1 MLFNKKD
8 FDSKQRFSIR
18 KLSVGV
24 CSVLLSTLFLTFNE
38 GQTVHAS
45 TNVNAADTTT
55 TSVSSNTTNNSSD
68 NNTDKKDDSKVEAS
82 SLATAEKHAPI
93 PIAAEIKSNK
103 SEDQTNSA
111 SAETDTQVSKSKQA
125 QSQTTINIVKATAT
139 QASTSSKDSS
149 DTTSSKD
156 NSAQNTVEKNRSTS
170 TSKYTPVLTS
180 ETSVSTKANQSNSN
194 SATQEKSN
202 IKPVTPHADS
212 TEHITP
218 ETYTMD
224 SDTPAYVI
232 AGSDLTNLA
241 SKFISNAAA
250 LTQSGATFSW
260 DGNVPTATQQDAI
273 DGNTIS
279 GTIRVTYKDGTS
291 TTIDI
296 ESYVEARSQ
305 LQPSTFYYVNR
316 VNDTPDFNTADA
328 NGNSFSTMIVNQY
341 AYDSTA
347 FSYKILGTLD
357 TSSLGI
363 HWANVQVTDNNTFAG
378 APLAPKVIGDPYVI
392 KVPYVVQGLKLRDDI
407 PTDANGN
414 PVINAQLA
422 TMPKSTSTTPTT
434 PEVAFD
440 PAQGGSNSTNVPVGL
455 WGQYFYQDYA
465 FAYAL
470 GIKVS
475 ASNWTA
481 PTDLVNTK
489 TNHFA
494 ITFNKLSN
502 ATQQEVDVNYVSAP
516 HAEDM
521 YIYNAANKTYMT
533 GRPANAQAIKDLL
546 AAGYMNDRVWVTLA
560 DGTKVYASKLEY
572 IENRNNFVVGGA
584 RSGKYNINF
593 NASFN
598 QKNSAGQPLIFSNN
612 IFSTASADF
621 NDELNKWYQK
631 TNNTTVANYAAPTA
645 TTWDKVST
653 NGISLAPTL
662 KARDDPYVQNLT
674 DGPVTF
680 DSEALEKL
688 VKNPS
693 TGAEVKKVQ
702 GTWIVNITPNP
713 ILDNNTK
720 WPEGT
725 KLTWA
730 GNDGSTK
737 LTFDKAGESKTGNV
751 TIKLPSGSSY
761 TVKDITVISK
771 AKVMAKSETVD
782 YGTTLTA
789 ADLVTNKNVFPEG
802 TTYQFVDNSE
812 PTWGTAGSYNNV
824 KITATYPGPDGK
836 PVTTDVAN
844 CAVAINDSRSIKVLV
859 GSDVPSVDSVLNLPS
874 TWEAHTA
881 SWTTSPNTNSTN
893 EGVITIHYPAS
904 DLDQQI
910 KVYVTVIPKTTAVDG
925 QNFFTNG
932 EKYDGTTGSIANGNN
947 QGAILT
953 QANGQAIDYT
963 TYSGQKTPGEQ
974 TVYDTKT
981 TSYTPTYSL
990 SGLETN
996 SDGSLVSG
1004 VQTATVRVSVPQRTI
1019 GAKVDTDGNYYYEV
1033 KAKVNIAQKV
1043 NFEFVDEYKNDQ
1055 VVGQPYSQEFIPGVA
1070 TNLNFNMAMPDGYE
1084 LGNGASIPSQY
1095 TLAAFSQTT
1104 PVVQVPIHQK
1114 MHFYITFHDEDS
1126 NTNLGTVEVSGSA
1139 AAGTGGYYPSINT
1152 KLTFPAGAN
1161 AGDYYSVSTSG
1172 VPDGVQ
1178 LLGSYG
1184 VPLTDPKADWTTP
1197 NYRWENTFSVLKALT
1212 GATMTINL
1220 KHKINTTQER
1230 QTRTATVNYVKAK
1243 VNADGTYTQDG
1254 SAAQSAVLDVYY
1266 SRKQYQD
1273 QVTKVKT
1280 YSPWLWDTKQG
1291 QNGYHVESGTW
1302 TSLPQSWGAVV
1313 ADVPTLDGYTAATVT
1328 DQSGQPANQFVYP
1341 TWNKAGTSDEGKES
1355 LAYTENAPIY
1365 EARPVHTV
1373 LYIPNEQQARTITS
1387 KYVIAG
1393 GNKNGQQFA
1402 PDSQIQIFYDRTG
1415 TLNVANNTITY
1426 GNWQWDNTAGDRAT
1440 PGFHVI
1446 SGSWSLPTD
1455 ETSSWQVNIP
1465 IFR

>member
-125 QSQTTINIVKATAT
+125 QNQTTTNIVKATDT
-139 QASTSSKDSS
+139 QAATSSKDSS

-212 TEHITP
+212 TEHIAP

-224 SDTPAYVI
+224 SDSPAYVI

-241 SKFISNAAA
+241 SKFISNADA

-260 DGNVPTATQQDAI
+260 DGNVPTATQQDAM

-296 ESYVEARSQ
+296 NSYVEARST

-328 NGNSFSTMIVNQY
+328 NGNNFSTMIVNQY
-341 AYDSTA
+341 AFDSTA

-363 HWANVQVTDNNTFAG
+363 HWANVQVMDNNTFAG

-440 PAQGGSNSTNVPVGL
+440 PAQGNSTTNVPSGL

-465 FAYAL
+465 LAYAL
-470 GIKVS
+470 GIKVQV
-475 ASNWTA
+475 AEDDLDNNGKWKNK
-481 PTDLVNTK
+481 PTNLVNTK

-494 ITFNKLSN
+494 ITFNNLPN

-533 GRPANAQAIKDLL
+533 GRPENAQAIKELL
-546 AAGYMNDRVWVTLA
+546 ADGYMNDKVWVTLA

-572 IENRNNFVVGGA
+572 IDNVNNFVVGGA
-584 RSGKYNINF
+584 KSGKYNINF
-593 NASFN
+593 NASFD

-612 IFSTASADF
+612 IFSTASAD
-621 NDELNKWYQK
+621 
-631 TNNTTVANYAAPTA
+631 
-645 TTWDKVST
+645 
-653 NGISLAPTL
+653 
-662 KARDDPYVQNLT
+662 
-674 DGPVTF
+674 
-680 DSEALEKL
+680 
-688 VKNPS
+688 
-693 TGAEVKKVQ
+693 
-702 GTWIVNITPNP
+702 
-713 ILDNNTK
+713 
-720 WPEGT
+720 
-725 KLTWA
+725 
-730 GNDGSTK
+730 
-737 LTFDKAGESKTGNV
+737 
-751 TIKLPSGSSY
+751 
-761 TVKDITVISK
+761 
-771 AKVMAKSETVD
+771 
-782 YGTTLTA
+782 
-789 ADLVTNKNVFPEG
+789 LVTNKNVFPEG
-802 TTYQFVDNSE
+802 
-812 PTWGTAGSYNNV
+812 
-824 KITATYPGPDGK
+824 
-836 PVTTDVAN
+836 
-844 CAVAINDSRSIKVLV
+844 
-859 GSDVPSVDSVLNLPS
+859 
-874 TWEAHTA
+874 
-881 SWTTSPNTNSTN
+881 TTSPNTNSTN

-904 DLDQQI
+904 NLDQQI

-996 SDGSLVSG
+996 SDGSLDSG
-1004 VQTATVRVSVPQRTI
+1004 VQTATVRVSVPKGTI
-1019 GAKVDTDGNYYYEV
+1019 GAKVDADGTYYYEV
-1033 KAKVNIAQKV
+1033 NAKVNIAQKV
-1043 NFEFVDEYKNDQ
+1043 NFEFVDEYNDNN
-1055 VVGQPYSQEFIPGVA
+1055 VVGQTYSQEFIPGVA

-1104 PVVQVPIHQK
+1104 PVVKVPIHQK
-1114 MHFYITFHDEDS
+1114 MHFYITVHDEDS
-1126 NTNLGTVEVSGSA
+1126 NTNLGTVEV
-1139 AAGTGGYYPSINT
+1139 
-1152 KLTFPAGAN
+1152 
-1161 AGDYYSVSTSG
+1161 
-1172 VPDGVQ
+1172 
-1178 LLGSYG
+1178 
-1184 VPLTDPKADWTTP
+1184 
-1197 NYRWENTFSVLKALT
+1197 
-1212 GATMTINL
+1212 
-1220 KHKINTTQER
+1220 
-1230 QTRTATVNYVKAK
+1230 
-1243 VNADGTYTQDG
+1243 
-1254 SAAQSAVLDVYY
+1254 
-1266 SRKQYQD
+1266 
-1273 QVTKVKT
+1273 
-1280 YSPWLWDTKQG
+1280 
-1291 QNGYHVESGTW
+1291 
-1302 TSLPQSWGAVV
+1302 
-1313 ADVPTLDGYTAATVT
+1313 
-1328 DQSGQPANQFVYP
+1328 
-1341 TWNKAGTSDEGKES
+1341 
-1355 LAYTENAPIY
+1355 
-1365 EARPVHTV
+1365 
-1373 LYIPNEQQARTITS
+1373 
-1387 KYVIAG
+1387 
-1393 GNKNGQQFA
+1393 
-1402 PDSQIQIFYDRTG
+1402 
-1415 TLNVANNTITY
+1415 
-1426 GNWQWDNTAGDRAT
+1426 
-1440 PGFHVI
+1440 
-1446 SGSWSLPTD
+1446 
-1455 ETSSWQVNIP
+1455 
-1465 IFR
+1465 

>member
-1 MLFNKKD
+1 M
-8 FDSKQRFSIR
+8 
-18 KLSVGV
+18 
-24 CSVLLSTLFLTFNE
+24 
-38 GQTVHAS
+38 
-45 TNVNAADTTT
+45 
-55 TSVSSNTTNNSSD
+55 
-68 NNTDKKDDSKVEAS
+68 
-82 SLATAEKHAPI
+82 
-93 PIAAEIKSNK
+93 
-103 SEDQTNSA
+103 
-111 SAETDTQVSKSKQA
+111 
-125 QSQTTINIVKATAT
+125 
-139 QASTSSKDSS
+139 
-149 DTTSSKD
+149 
-156 NSAQNTVEKNRSTS
+156 
-170 TSKYTPVLTS
+170 
-180 ETSVSTKANQSNSN
+180 
-194 SATQEKSN
+194 
-202 IKPVTPHADS
+202 
-212 TEHITP
+212 
-218 ETYTMD
+218 
-224 SDTPAYVI
+224 
-232 AGSDLTNLA
+232 
-241 SKFISNAAA
+241 
-250 LTQSGATFSW
+250 
-260 DGNVPTATQQDAI
+260 
-273 DGNTIS
+273 
-279 GTIRVTYKDGTS
+279 
-291 TTIDI
+291 
-296 ESYVEARSQ
+296 
-305 LQPSTFYYVNR
+305 
-316 VNDTPDFNTADA
+316 
-328 NGNSFSTMIVNQY
+328 
-341 AYDSTA
+341 
-347 FSYKILGTLD
+347 
-357 TSSLGI
+357 
-363 HWANVQVTDNNTFAG
+363 
-378 APLAPKVIGDPYVI
+378 
-392 KVPYVVQGLKLRDDI
+392 
-407 PTDANGN
+407 
-414 PVINAQLA
+414 
-422 TMPKSTSTTPTT
+422 
-434 PEVAFD
+434 
-440 PAQGGSNSTNVPVGL
+440 
-455 WGQYFYQDYA
+455 
-465 FAYAL
+465 
-470 GIKVS
+470 
-475 ASNWTA
+475 
-481 PTDLVNTK
+481 
-489 TNHFA
+489 
-494 ITFNKLSN
+494 
-502 ATQQEVDVNYVSAP
+502 
-516 HAEDM
+516 
-521 YIYNAANKTYMT
+521 
-533 GRPANAQAIKDLL
+533 
-546 AAGYMNDRVWVTLA
+546 
-560 DGTKVYASKLEY
+560 
-572 IENRNNFVVGGA
+572 
-584 RSGKYNINF
+584 
-593 NASFN
+593 
-598 QKNSAGQPLIFSNN
+598 
-612 IFSTASADF
+612 
-621 NDELNKWYQK
+621 
-631 TNNTTVANYAAPTA
+631 
-645 TTWDKVST
+645 
-653 NGISLAPTL
+653 
-662 KARDDPYVQNLT
+662 
-674 DGPVTF
+674 
-680 DSEALEKL
+680 
-688 VKNPS
+688 
-693 TGAEVKKVQ
+693 
-702 GTWIVNITPNP
+702 
-713 ILDNNTK
+713 
-720 WPEGT
+720 
-725 KLTWA
+725 
-730 GNDGSTK
+730 
-737 LTFDKAGESKTGNV
+737 
-751 TIKLPSGSSY
+751 
-761 TVKDITVISK
+761 
-771 AKVMAKSETVD
+771 
-782 YGTTLTA
+782 
-789 ADLVTNKNVFPEG
+789 
-802 TTYQFVDNSE
+802 
-812 PTWGTAGSYNNV
+812 
-824 KITATYPGPDGK
+824 
-836 PVTTDVAN
+836 
-844 CAVAINDSRSIKVLV
+844 
-859 GSDVPSVDSVLNLPS
+859 
-874 TWEAHTA
+874 
-881 SWTTSPNTNSTN
+881 
-893 EGVITIHYPAS
+893 
-904 DLDQQI
+904 DQQI

>member
-1 MLFNKKD
+1 MKGQAKMLFNKKD

-125 QSQTTINIVKATAT
+125 QNQTTTNIVKATDT
-139 QASTSSKDSS
+139 QAATSSKDSS

-212 TEHITP
+212 TEHIAP

-224 SDTPAYVI
+224 SDSPAYVI

-241 SKFISNAAA
+241 SKFISNADA

-260 DGNVPTATQQDAI
+260 DGNVPTATQQDAM

-296 ESYVEARSQ
+296 NSYVEARST

-328 NGNSFSTMIVNQY
+328 NGNNFSTMIVNQY
-341 AYDSTA
+341 AFDSTA

-363 HWANVQVTDNNTFAG
+363 HWANVQVMDNNTFAG

-440 PAQGGSNSTNVPVGL
+440 PAQGNSTTNVPSGL

-465 FAYAL
+465 LAYAL
-470 GIKVS
+470 GIKVQV
-475 ASNWTA
+475 AEDDLDNNGKWKNK
-481 PTDLVNTK
+481 PTNLVNTK

-494 ITFNKLSN
+494 ITFNNLPN

-533 GRPANAQAIKDLL
+533 GRPENAQAIKELL
-546 AAGYMNDRVWVTLA
+546 ADGYMNDKVWVTLA

-572 IENRNNFVVGGA
+572 IDNVNNFVVGGA
-584 RSGKYNINF
+584 KSGKYNINF
-593 NASFN
+593 NASFD

-612 IFSTASADF
+612 IFSTASAD
-621 NDELNKWYQK
+621 
-631 TNNTTVANYAAPTA
+631 
-645 TTWDKVST
+645 
-653 NGISLAPTL
+653 
-662 KARDDPYVQNLT
+662 
-674 DGPVTF
+674 
-680 DSEALEKL
+680 
-688 VKNPS
+688 
-693 TGAEVKKVQ
+693 
-702 GTWIVNITPNP
+702 
-713 ILDNNTK
+713 
-720 WPEGT
+720 
-725 KLTWA
+725 
-730 GNDGSTK
+730 
-737 LTFDKAGESKTGNV
+737 
-751 TIKLPSGSSY
+751 
-761 TVKDITVISK
+761 
-771 AKVMAKSETVD
+771 
-782 YGTTLTA
+782 
-789 ADLVTNKNVFPEG
+789 LVTNKNVFPEG
-802 TTYQFVDNSE
+802 
-812 PTWGTAGSYNNV
+812 
-824 KITATYPGPDGK
+824 
-836 PVTTDVAN
+836 
-844 CAVAINDSRSIKVLV
+844 
-859 GSDVPSVDSVLNLPS
+859 
-874 TWEAHTA
+874 
-881 SWTTSPNTNSTN
+881 TTSPNTNSTN

-904 DLDQQI
+904 NLDQQI

-996 SDGSLVSG
+996 SDGSLDSG
-1004 VQTATVRVSVPQRTI
+1004 VQTATVRVSVPKGTI
-1019 GAKVDTDGNYYYEV
+1019 GAKVDADGTYYYEV
-1033 KAKVNIAQKV
+1033 NAKVNIAQKV
-1043 NFEFVDEYKNDQ
+1043 NFEFVDEYNDNN
-1055 VVGQPYSQEFIPGVA
+1055 VVGQTYSQEFIPGVA

-1104 PVVQVPIHQK
+1104 PVVKVPIHQK
-1114 MHFYITFHDEDS
+1114 MHFYITVHDEDS
-1126 NTNLGTVEVSGSA
+1126 NTNLGTVEV
-1139 AAGTGGYYPSINT
+1139 
-1152 KLTFPAGAN
+1152 
-1161 AGDYYSVSTSG
+1161 
-1172 VPDGVQ
+1172 
-1178 LLGSYG
+1178 
-1184 VPLTDPKADWTTP
+1184 
-1197 NYRWENTFSVLKALT
+1197 
-1212 GATMTINL
+1212 
-1220 KHKINTTQER
+1220 
-1230 QTRTATVNYVKAK
+1230 
-1243 VNADGTYTQDG
+1243 
-1254 SAAQSAVLDVYY
+1254 
-1266 SRKQYQD
+1266 
-1273 QVTKVKT
+1273 
-1280 YSPWLWDTKQG
+1280 
-1291 QNGYHVESGTW
+1291 
-1302 TSLPQSWGAVV
+1302 
-1313 ADVPTLDGYTAATVT
+1313 
-1328 DQSGQPANQFVYP
+1328 
-1341 TWNKAGTSDEGKES
+1341 
-1355 LAYTENAPIY
+1355 
-1365 EARPVHTV
+1365 
-1373 LYIPNEQQARTITS
+1373 
-1387 KYVIAG
+1387 
-1393 GNKNGQQFA
+1393 
-1402 PDSQIQIFYDRTG
+1402 
-1415 TLNVANNTITY
+1415 
-1426 GNWQWDNTAGDRAT
+1426 
-1440 PGFHVI
+1440 
-1446 SGSWSLPTD
+1446 
-1455 ETSSWQVNIP
+1455 
-1465 IFR
+1465 